1 MSGLKR
7 MRAAVLAAAV
17 ALPLT
22 AGGSAAAYG
31 KYDKPVMRTPG
42 MSRGA
47 VAEGRRDVSALQ
59 SLLGLP
65 VVPVSWHRDV
75 RWPEIPYCDPHTG
88 PYQTQIER
96 LLHLL
101 MYGQQTRASCVAIRH
116 YQRTHGIHPAIGYA
130 GPVTLH
136 RLRGRHPHRH
146 GHMRLVHRLRPR
158 RRVTHITH
166 TTGITRIT
174 NPNAAGRCPT
184 GNFRIACVDQNR
196 QIMWVQ
202 HGRRIVFGP
211 VRIRTG
217 YGRYRTRNGMHRVY
231 WKHRY
236 HVSSLYGMPMPYA
249 QFFDRGEA
257 FHGIYGSVRSRHRSF
272 GCVNMRLADARRLWS
287 VLRRGDRVYLWGHVP
302 GHA

>member
-1 MSGLKR
+1 

-31 KYDKPVMRTPG
+31 EHDETVMPG
-42 MSRGA
+42 MSHRPA
-47 VAEGRRDVSALQ
+47 ADVRRDVSAIP
-59 SLLGLP
+59 SPPDLP
-65 VVPVSWHRDV
+65 IVARMT
-75 RWPEIPYCDPHTG
+75 YCDPHTG

-101 MYGQQTRASCVAIRH
+101 VFGHQTRAACAAIRR
-116 YQRTHGIHPAIGYA
+116 YQRTHGIHPAVGYA
-130 GPVTLH
+130 GPVTWH
-136 RLRGRHPHRH
+136 RLHGRHPRRQWHPR
-146 GHMRLVHRLRPR
+146 RVRRTRPR
-158 RRVTHITH
+158 RHAAYTHRLSVPRSRP
-166 TTGITRIT
+166 TG
-174 NPNAAGRCPT
+174 NPNAAGHCPT
-184 GNFRIACVDQNR
+184 GRFRIACVDQNR

-202 HGRRIVFGP
+202 RGRRVVFGP

-217 YGRYRTRNGMHRVY
+217 YGRYRTRNGLHRVY

-236 HVSSLYGMPMPYA
+236 HVSTLYGMPMPYA

-257 FHGIYGSVRSRHRSF
+257 FHGIYGSITSRHRSY
-272 GCVNMRLADARRLWS
+272 GCVNMRLTDARRLWT

-302 GHA
+302 GHRYL

>member
-31 KYDKPVMRTPG
+31 KHDKSAMRGMWHRPVAGDR
-42 MSRGA
+42 S
-47 VAEGRRDVSALQ
+47 DVSAMP
-59 SLLGLP
+59 SLLDLP
-65 VVPVSWHRDV
+65 IVMRM
-75 RWPEIPYCDPHTG
+75 PYCDPHTG

-101 MYGQQTRASCVAIRH
+101 MYGHQTRATCVVIRH

-130 GPVTLH
+130 GPVTWNRLH
-136 RLRGRHPHRH
+136 GRHPRRH
-146 GHMRLVHRLRPR
+146 WHPRPVRHLRPR
-158 RRVTHITH
+158 RGRTYIH
-166 TTGITRIT
+166 RWSAPQSRPIT
-174 NPNAAGRCPT
+174 NPNAAGLCPA

-202 HGRRIVFGP
+202 RGRRVVFGP

-236 HVSSLYGMPMPYA
+236 HVSTLYGMPMPYA

-272 GCVNMRLADARRLWS
+272 GCVNMGLADARRLWT
-287 VLRRGDRVYLWGHVP
+287 VLRRGDRVYLWGHMP
-302 GHA
+302 GHPYL